1 MKFFEE
7 LHLQRWDDHRFYHQ
21 NRINQTLH
29 FFSACCFLSSYVL
42 IFIDPVLAVMVAWL
56 LAMVL
61 RQSGH
66 FFFES
71 KEFDTINNCTNE
83 YKESVKVGY
92 NISRKIVL
100 LSIWAAIPFIYYF
113 DVHILGIMK
122 VENGMLYNI
131 SVTWL
136 WLGLGAVLF
145 RTLHLFKIKGVQSGI
160 VWATKILTDPFHDVK
175 IYWRA
180 PYRLLKGDM
189 IDDMTEW
196 YREKPATNA

>member
-42 IFIDPVLAVMVAWL
+42 IFIDPVIAVMVAWM

-71 KEFDTINNCTNE
+71 KEYDTINNCTNE

-92 NISRKIVL
+92 NISRKIIL
-100 LSIWAAIPFIYYF
+100 LSIWAAIPFVHYF
-113 DVHILGIMK
+113 DIHVLGIMPAA
-122 VENGMLYNI
+122 NGVLYNT
-131 SVTWL
+131 SVSWL

-145 RTLHLFKIKGVQSGI
+145 RTLHLFKLKGVQSGI

-175 IYWRA
+175 IYWQA

-196 YREKPATNA
+196 YRDKPTVQH